1 MEHMRN
7 FNRGGGSRRGFGRS
21 GGGRSFGGSR
31 GFGGRGD
38 REMFHAVCAN
48 CGNDCEVPFNPTGS
62 KPVLC
67 SNCFSKDQGGETR
80 RFGDRGPRR
89 EQSRD
94 GGAPKNNRQ
103 LDEISRKLD
112 EVLALLNGEPVH
124 KPSKKVRK
132 VQKEAETPVTE
143 PAVDVQPL
151 DVSDVLSDSDHVVDP
166 INNVNH
172 PVDQE
177 E

>member
-1 MEHMRN
+1 MRN
-7 FNRGGGSRRGFGRS
+7 FNRGSRPGRGFGRA

-67 SNCFSKDQGGETR
+67 SNCFSKDQGAEPR
-80 RFGDRGPRR
+80 RFSDRGPRR
-89 EQSRD
+89 EPSRD

-103 LDEISRKLD
+103 LDEINRKLD
-112 EVLALLNGEPVH
+112 EVLALLNGVPVH
-124 KPSKKVRK
+124 KPSKKAPK
-132 VQKEAETPVTE
+132 VQKEVVVAPVSE
-143 PAVDVQPL
+143 PVIDTAPL

-172 PVDQE
+172 PIESDEQE
-177 E
+177 